1 MKAFA
6 VTIIVLGAGAFL
18 LGMHFFLTEQK
29 LQTIMAVLLSVSLIF
44 GGAALFEYEDK
55 KETRVPAITDARGNT
70 YVSHVKT
77 VTNKYHDTYY
87 SIPQNTLNHGTEQKG
102 WKK

>member
-1 MKAFA
+1 
-6 VTIIVLGAGAFL
+6 
-18 LGMHFFLTEQK
+18 
-29 LQTIMAVLLSVSLIF
+29 MAVLLSVSLIF

-55 KETRVPAITDARGNT
+55 KEIRVPAITDARGNT

-87 SIPQNTLNHGTEQKG
+87 TIPRNTLSHDAEQRGEDK
-102 WKK
+102 